1 MHQTLFYIPT
11 HWGSFPVFGAGLLLI
26 LWFMGS
32 LTAFLFEYKKTRQ
45 LDSLKFYIPVAL
57 LIGAAI
63 AWVLPNVAKP
73 SGIPIQSYGFMMLLG
88 VLSGVGLSIWRA
100 KRRGLDA
107 DVIYSL
113 ALWMC
118 VPGLIGARVF
128 FCIEYWNILRADSVM
143 QTVRNLL
150 DFTSGGLVVYGSV
163 FGALL
168 GLFLF
173 FRFTR
178 IDGKRLRLL
187 PLLDIVA
194 PAMVLGLA
202 FGRIGCFLNGCC
214 FGGVCDAQQIPW
226 AVTFPAGSPPFMQQL
241 DDGKIDLSNQFL
253 QGIILKEGFHTG
265 ANGRTVPVLEVDR
278 VKPGSQA
285 KLNGVKPGQYI
296 IAVNGV
302 SLYSPDGTRANLQL
316 AYYQLTADA
325 RFQGTVTINRM
336 KEPPVSWKVNTDD
349 EIRSLPVH
357 PTQLY
362 SSISAFIL
370 FVLTLIFSRFTT
382 RNGAVFAF
390 LFTLYPI
397 SRWILEYIRIDE
409 TSFMGTGMS
418 ISQNI
423 SLLVLAAVVLFWIY
437 IYRYGDNDPSC
448 LAP

>member
-11 HWGSFPVFGAGLLLI
+11 HWGSFPIFGAGLLLVLWI
-26 LWFMGS
+26 LGS
-32 LTAFLFEYKKTRQ
+32 MLAFLVEYRQ
-45 LDSLKFYIPVAL
+45 TKRWDSLKVYVPMAL
-57 LIGAAI
+57 VIGVVI
-63 AWVLPNVAKP
+63 GWILPNVVKP
-73 SGIPIQSYGFMMLLG
+73 SGLPIQSYGAMMLLG
-88 VLSGVGLSIWRA
+88 VLSGIGVAIWRA
-100 KRRGLDA
+100 KKRGLKA

-118 VPGLIGARVF
+118 IPGLIGARIF
-128 FCIEYWNILRADSVM
+128 FCIEYWDQLQEETFA

-150 DFTSGGLVVYGSV
+150 DFTSGGLVVYGAV

-168 GLFLF
+168 GILCF
-173 FRFTR
+173 FATTR

-226 AVTFPAGSPPFMQQL
+226 AVTFPAGSPPFMQQVE
-241 DDGKIDLSNQFL
+241 DGQIDLTNQYL

-265 ANGRTVPVLEVDR
+265 KNGKTMPVLVVDK

-285 KLNGVKPGQYI
+285 KLSGIKPGQFI
-296 IAVNGV
+296 IAINGMSLYNNDGSKV
-302 SLYSPDGTRANLQL
+302 SLSL
-316 AYYQLTADA
+316 AQYQLTVDA
-325 RFQGTVTINRM
+325 RFQGSVKINRFS
-336 KEPPVSWKVNTDD
+336 EPPVTWKYNGSD

-362 SSISAFIL
+362 SSLNALIL
-370 FVLTLIFSRFTT
+370 FFLTLLFGRFTT

-418 ISQNI
+418 ISQNVSI
-423 SLLVLAAVVLFWIY
+423 LVLAAVIGLWIY
-437 IYRYGDNDPSC
+437 IIKYGDNDPSC
-448 LAP
+448 LA